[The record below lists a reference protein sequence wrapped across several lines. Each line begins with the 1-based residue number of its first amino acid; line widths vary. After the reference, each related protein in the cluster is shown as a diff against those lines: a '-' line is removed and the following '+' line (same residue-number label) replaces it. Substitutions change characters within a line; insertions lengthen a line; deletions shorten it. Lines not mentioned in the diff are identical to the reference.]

1 MGGRSKRCPRHSTAS
16 ATAAAARPAG
26 EAAPAAIGMEIGSD
40 AWSDVITVGA
50 RAFGVAV
57 TAAQSAQMARHA
69 AQLLAWNRVTNL
81 TSVTEPAAMA
91 RTHYL
96 DSLSAA
102 AFVPPGAAVLDIGS
116 GAGFPGL
123 PLHIVCAGLRTT
135 LIDAS
140 RKKVS
145 FLKHVIR
152 ELGLTGISALHSRA
166 EELPGRAGD
175 PPRFGVIVSRA
186 LGGVEPFV
194 RMAAPI
200 LAPAGRIVAMKGQM
214 DPGELRA
221 LQHAAETGGF
231 GAALRLRCQGYRIP
245 GLTSER
251 ALLIFDWVEA

>member
-1 MGGRSKRCPRHSTAS
+1 
-16 ATAAAARPAG
+16 
-26 EAAPAAIGMEIGSD
+26 MEIGSD

-50 RAFGVAV
+50 RAFGVEV
-57 TAAQSAQMARHA
+57 TTAQSAQMARHA

-81 TSVTEPAAMA
+81 TRVTEPAAMA
-91 RTHYL
+91 RSHYL

-102 AFVPPGAAVLDIGS
+102 AFVPPGAALLDIGS

-123 PLHIVCAGLRTT
+123 PLHIVCTGLRTT

-152 ELGLTGISALHSRA
+152 ELGLTGLSALHSRA
-166 EELPGRAGD
+166 EELVGRPGAPA

-186 LGGVEPFV
+186 LGEVAPFV

-200 LAPAGRIVAMKGQM
+200 LAPAGRIVAMRGQM
-214 DPGELRA
+214 DPGKLRA

-245 GLTSER
+245 GLSSER
-251 ALLIFDWVEA
+251 TLLVFDRVDA